1 MKECSR
7 EWRASVTE
15 CIQPE
20 NNEEER
26 PYMTDHLQDSAR
38 PPLSPPPFSAW
49 SSGPVAS
56 EAPLAARSSAAA
68 LASSLNE
75 LLAGIAARRVPHL
88 DALRCR
94 LQEVH
99 AGTELA
105 ELQHCL
111 KIVHDSAS
119 ALDVLSARASGPEAV
134 QFTEQVALVAETTHQ
149 LSLVGGSFL
158 QRNQPASSVARAVCM
173 GLKLECEALSERVRQ
188 GQRWLHDMEQDVIER
203 RASATAEVSQLAFHE
218 LARRGGMLQERL
230 QRVDRLCGH
239 ARSALELAEQFYALR
254 SSLCDML
261 QRRVRPR
268 SRRLHEVLRPL
279 LQEDAA
285 PQAAELMAV
294 VDARHELQVVLTEAG
309 ADMVRLRTLD
319 RELLAH
325 LLEMGRA
332 LQPAG

>member
-1 MKECSR
+1 MYSALTTTR
-7 EWRASVTE
+7 RTL
-15 CIQPE
+15 
-20 NNEEER
+20 
-26 PYMTDHLQDSAR
+26 YMTDYLQDSAR
-38 PPLSPPPFSAW
+38 PPLTPPPFSAW
-49 SSGPVAS
+49 SSGPAAS
-56 EAPLAARSSAAA
+56 EAPLAPRSSAAA

-75 LLAGIAARRVPHL
+75 LLAGIAARRIPHL

-111 KIVHDSAS
+111 RIVHDSAS
-119 ALDVLSARASGPEAV
+119 ALDVLSARASGPDAG
-134 QFTEQVALVAETTHQ
+134 QFTQQVALVAEATHH

-158 QRNQPASSVARAVCM
+158 QRNQPVSSVARAVCM
-173 GLKLECEALSERVRQ
+173 GLKLESAALFERVQQ
-188 GQRWLHDMEQDVIER
+188 GQRWLHEMEQDVIER
-203 RASATAEVSQLAFHE
+203 RASATAEVSQLAFRE
-218 LARRGGMLQERL
+218 LARRGGMLQDRL

-254 SSLCDML
+254 AALCDML

-279 LQEDAA
+279 LEVDAR
-285 PQAAELMAV
+285 PQAADLMAV

-309 ADMVRLRTLD
+309 ADLARLRAFD

-325 LLEMGRA
+325 LLEMERV
-332 LQPAG
+332 LQPAA